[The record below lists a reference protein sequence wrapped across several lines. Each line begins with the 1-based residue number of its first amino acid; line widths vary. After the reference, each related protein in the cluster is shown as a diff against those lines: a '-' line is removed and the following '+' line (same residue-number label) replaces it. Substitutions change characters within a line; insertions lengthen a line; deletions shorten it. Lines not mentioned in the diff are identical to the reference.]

1 MSVSGRVMGWRV
13 PLGYALAALY
23 VVLARPASL
32 RLFFLSAGLIFLGCA
47 LRSWAAGYLVK
58 GTRVAVG
65 GPYAF
70 VRNPL
75 YAGSFLIGVGCGAAL
90 WREPLPLVSVILWLV
105 FLGAFLAVYPAK
117 VRAEEKELLATLGKS
132 YADYAGKVPAFLPW
146 RGRVPDLGAQSFSGK
161 VYLRNREYQCLLGAS
176 GVLLLLF
183 LRYLVGW

>member
-1 MSVSGRVMGWRV
+1 MSLSGRVMAWRV
-13 PLGYALAALY
+13 PLGYAFAALY
-23 VVLARPASL
+23 IVLASPASL
-32 RLFFLSAGLIFLGCA
+32 GLFLLSAVLIFLGCA

-90 WREPLPLVSVILWLV
+90 WKEPLPLTSVVLWVV

-117 VRAEEKELLATLGKS
+117 VRSEERELLATLGEA
-132 YADYAGKVPAFLPW
+132 YAEYAGKVPAFLPW
-146 RGRVPDLGAQSFSGK
+146 RGRVPNLGAQSFSGR
-161 VYLRNREYQCLLGAS
+161 VYVRNREYQCLLGAS

-183 LRYLVGW
+183 LRYLAGW